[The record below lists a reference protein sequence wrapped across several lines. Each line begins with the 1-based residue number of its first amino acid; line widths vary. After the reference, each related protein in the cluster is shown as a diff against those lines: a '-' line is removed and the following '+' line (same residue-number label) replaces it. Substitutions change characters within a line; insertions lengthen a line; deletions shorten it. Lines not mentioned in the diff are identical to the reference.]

1 MFIGHYAPA
10 LIAAAHPRAPHLGTL
25 FVAAQLVDIGF
36 FSLMLLDVEH
46 MRVRHGISTM
56 NPMDL
61 YDMPYTHSLLGG
73 LLWAGLFGGLL
84 WLLSRDRLTALIGSL
99 VVLSHWFVD
108 LIVHIPDLTL
118 FGAPPKF
125 GFGLWNHPAIAM
137 PLELALTFGALFFYL
152 WRTRSTRPSAGLAA
166 GLLALTLL
174 TVQSINW
181 FGPEPEVVNVEIPL
195 SALAAYAVLAA
206 LATWVGRTRLV
217 AALTD

>member
-1 MFIGHYAPA
+1 
-10 LIAAAHPRAPHLGTL
+10 
-25 FVAAQLVDIGF
+25 
-36 FSLMLLDVEH
+36 
-46 MRVRHGISTM
+46 
-56 NPMDL
+56 
-61 YDMPYTHSLLGG
+61 MPYTHSLLGG

-166 GLLALTLL
+166 GLPALILL

-181 FGPEPEVVNVEIPL
+181 FGPEPEVVNAAIPL
-195 SALAAYAVLAA
+195 SALTAYAVLAA
-206 LATWVGRTRLV
+206 LAAWVGRTRLV